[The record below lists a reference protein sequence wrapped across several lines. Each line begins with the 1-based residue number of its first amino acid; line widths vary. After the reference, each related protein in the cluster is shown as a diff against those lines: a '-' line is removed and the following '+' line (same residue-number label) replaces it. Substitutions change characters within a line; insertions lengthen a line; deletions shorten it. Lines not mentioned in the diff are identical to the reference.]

1 MRTRPRVL
9 VLNGSEDLLEV
20 LSEVLEMA
28 GFEVQA
34 VLIPDAERG
43 RVDLREIFRRFAPRA
58 VVFDLSLPY
67 KRSWDYLQ
75 HVKAQP
81 EAQAIPFLI
90 TTANARAARHLIGPD
105 ALELVLKPYD
115 LAELTRRVAHAVGG
129 ALDSGHEPGSEEPET
144 RMH

>member
-28 GFEVQA
+28 GFEVQTA
-34 VLIPDAERG
+34 RIPDLERG
-43 RVDLREIFRRFAPRA
+43 RVDVRALFRNFEPRA

-67 KRSWDYLQ
+67 KRSWDFLQ
-75 HVKAQP
+75 RVKALP
-81 EAQAIPFLI
+81 EAQGRAFVI
-90 TTANARAARHLIGPD
+90 TTANARAAAHLTGPD

-115 LAELTRRVAHAVGG
+115 LAELTRRVAHAVDMP
-129 ALDSGHEPGSEEPET
+129 LDAEDAPRRGPDLRTH
-144 RMH
+144 